1 MKKLAYFI
9 ALAVSFG
16 FASCDNTDMLDDYQ
30 KDVMYSPKSVNNTP
44 NDYVERTVYSHD
56 VEQTSFEEAIV
67 KFYEVSVYHSGRRDS
82 AIIETQPVHLTVD
95 LIDLGRH
102 ETTTK
107 GWNANVVGEIT
118 SSESAG
124 ATGYGHSTLSH
135 VEKVYSNILTNGT
148 INVPSKYTFGMEKV
162 IWTYGDTTIVV
173 EPFALNVEE
182 ISTTCSEEGELKNTI
197 KATYGSFV
205 EQFSET
211 GTVWQQNT
219 PVVPDE
225 PVVTGRRFEGAK
237 FSATVDPQ
245 SANSWMFG
253 ATLTFSDG
261 VYALSLDKNGKPM
274 NGNFWP
280 NIKDDALNG
289 AFYVSRY
296 GKWYPVIA
304 SDLNA
309 CMQWA
314 LCAAQGNYGL
324 YALDYSGADTYGD
337 WNCNDKGHNGQHTV
351 VTNRFKVEDNA
362 QAKTLTIY
370 YNGVKT
376 GSFNYSNL

>member
-1 MKKLAYFI
+1 MKQLFI
-9 ALAVSFG
+9 ALAAVSSIF
-16 FASCDNTDMLDDYQ
+16 FVSCDNTDMLEDYNL
-30 KDVMYSPKSVNNTP
+30 DVMSTPKSNNNTP

-56 VEQTSFEEAIV
+56 VEQTSFEEAMI
-67 KFYEVSVYHSGRRDS
+67 KFYEVSIYHSGKKDS
-82 AIIETQPVHLTVD
+82 TVIEAQPVNLLVN

-102 ETTTK
+102 ETSKENWRTM
-107 GWNANVVGEIT
+107 NVVGTMT
-118 SSESAG
+118 SSDGVSE
-124 ATGYGHSTLSH
+124 TGYGHVTLAH
-135 VEKVYSNILTNGT
+135 IETIYTNTLTNGA
-148 INVPSKYTFGMEKV
+148 IEVPSKYTFDTEKV

-182 ISTTCSEEGELKNTI
+182 VSTSCDEEGKLINTI

-211 GTVWQQNT
+211 GTVWQQDT
-219 PVVPDE
+219 PVVPEE
-225 PVVTGRRFEGAK
+225 PVITGRRFEGAK

-274 NGNFWP
+274 NGNFWSG
-280 NIKDDALNG
+280 IKDPALNG
-289 AFYVSRY
+289 AFYVARY

-337 WNCNDKGHNGQHTV
+337 WNNNDKGHNGQHTV
-351 VTNRFKVEDNA
+351 HTDRLRVEDNPSTHTI
-362 QAKTLTIY
+362 TLF
-370 YNGVKT
+370 YNGVNK
-376 GSFNYSNL
+376 GSWTYGE

>member
-9 ALAVSFG
+9 ALAAVSFG
-16 FASCDNTDMLDDYQ
+16 FASCDNTDMVDEYEINQ
-30 KDVMYSPKSVNNTP
+30 MSASKSNNTP
-44 NDYVERTVYSHD
+44 NDYIERTVYSHD

-67 KFYEVSVYHSGRRDS
+67 KFYEVSIFRSGRKDS
-82 AIIETQPVHLTVD
+82 TVIEAQPVQLTVD

-107 GWNANVVGEIT
+107 GWNANVVGTMT
-118 SSESAG
+118 SSDGVSE
-124 ATGYGHSTLSH
+124 TGYGHTTLSH
-135 VEKVYSNILTNGT
+135 VETIYTNTLTNGA
-148 INVPSKYTFGMEKV
+148 IELPSKYTFDTEKV
-162 IWTYGDTTIVV
+162 VWTYGDTTIVV
-173 EPFALNVEE
+173 EPFVLNIEE

-274 NGNFWP
+274 NGNFWSG
-280 NIKDDALNG
+280 IKDDALNG
-289 AFYVSRY
+289 AYYVARY

-362 QAKTLTIY
+362 QAKTLTVY
-370 YNGVKT
+370 FNGVKT
-376 GSFNYSNL
+376 GTFNYSNL